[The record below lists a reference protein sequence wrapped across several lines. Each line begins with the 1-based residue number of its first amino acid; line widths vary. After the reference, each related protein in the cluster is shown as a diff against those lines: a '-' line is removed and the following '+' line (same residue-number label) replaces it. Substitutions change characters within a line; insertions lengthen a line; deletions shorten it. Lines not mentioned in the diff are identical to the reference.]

1 MEFEKEEA
9 GAQTKETD
17 YLVPVVEQS
26 GASNSMPMGDHGGI
40 SDEYVGVVHDNGASV
55 KRR

>member
-9 GAQTKETD
+9 GAQAKDTD
-17 YLVPVVEQS
+17 YLVPVIEQS
-26 GASNSMPMGDHGGI
+26 GASNSKQIGDHGHI
-40 SDEYVGVVHDNGASV
+40 SDEYIGIVHDNDAST

>member
-9 GAQTKETD
+9 GAQAKDTD
-17 YLVPVVEQS
+17 YLVPVIEQS
-26 GASNSMPMGDHGGI
+26 GASDSKQEGGHGHS
-40 SDEYVGVVHDNGASV
+40 SDEYIGIVHDIDATT